1 MGNAQ
6 RTCHDP
12 HERPRAAG
20 LLRVSHVLLRGAGAL
35 ASLALAAWCAMAL
48 HIDGGAPAWLAI
60 VLGIALAATACIAL
74 VRVRSL
80 PAAAAL
86 AFVAPAAIIAWW
98 LALEPS
104 NDREWLPDVARTT
117 RFTLEGDRLTVT
129 DMRDFRYRSDED
141 FDARW
146 VTRSYDLSKLVG
158 MDIFY
163 SFWGPTLIAHTITSW
178 EFADGSHLAVSIETR
193 KEVGEEYSAVL
204 GFFRQFEL
212 AYVVAQERDVIG
224 VRAGHRGEQVFLY
237 RLAAS
242 PERARRLLV
251 DYVRRINALADTPA
265 WYNALTTNCTTTIL
279 HHVRALGIAFPS
291 DWRLIANG
299 YLPELQYELGSIN
312 TSLPFDALRERSD
325 ITERAKF
332 AGSPEAFSRHI
343 REGLPER
350 PPRR

>member
-1 MGNAQ
+1 MI
-6 RTCHDP
+6 
-12 HERPRAAG
+12 
-20 LLRVSHVLLRGAGAL
+20 LLRASHLLLRSAGVL
-35 ASLALAAWCAMAL
+35 ASLALAVWCAMAL
-48 HIDGGAPAWLAI
+48 HIDASLAAWLAG
-60 VLGIALAATACIAL
+60 LAGLAIASVAGFAF

-80 PAAAAL
+80 AAAAAL
-86 AFVAPAAIIAWW
+86 AFVAPVAVVAWW
-98 LALEPS
+98 LTLEPS

-129 DMRDFRYRSDED
+129 DMRDFHYRSDED

-178 EFADGSHLAVSIETR
+178 EFEDGSHLAVSIETR

-224 VRAGHRGEQVFLY
+224 VRAAHRGEQVYLY

-242 PERARRLLV
+242 PERARQLLL
-251 DYVRRINALADTPA
+251 DYVRRINALALEPA

-279 HHVRALGIAFPS
+279 HHVKALGIAFPS

-299 YLPELQYELGSIN
+299 HLPELQYELGSIN
-312 TSLPFDALRERSD
+312 TSLPFEALRERSD
-325 ITERAKF
+325 VTERAKF
-332 AGSPEAFSRHI
+332 AGSPRDFSRHI

-350 PPRR
+350 PLQR